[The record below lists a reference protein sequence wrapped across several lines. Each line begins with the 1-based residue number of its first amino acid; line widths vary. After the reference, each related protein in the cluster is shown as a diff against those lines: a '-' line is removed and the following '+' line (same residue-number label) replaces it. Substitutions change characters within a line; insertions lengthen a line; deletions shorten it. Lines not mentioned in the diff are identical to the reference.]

1 MAFGL
6 ADEDI
11 ARIQKVFSANKHVES
26 ACIFGSRAMGNHK
39 PGSDIDIVVTGDH
52 LTYQDQLQLQ
62 SELEAIGMLYAID
75 LQRMNAI
82 TDTDVIEHIHRVGKQ
97 LYQR

>member
-6 ADEDI
+6 AKEDI
-11 ARIQKVFSANKHVES
+11 DQIIKILSANEHVES
-26 ACIFGSRAMGNHK
+26 ACIFGSRATGNHRS
-39 PGSDIDIVVTGDH
+39 GSDIDIAVAGIK
-52 LTYQDQLQLQ
+52 LTYHDQLQLQ

-82 TDTDVIEHIHRVGKQ
+82 TDIDVIEHIRRVGKQ
-97 LYQR
+97 LYHR